1 MVVIRLSRTGGNKTP
16 FYHVVVAD
24 QRRSRDGRFIERIGY
39 YNPMARGQD
48 LRLQLEEERI
58 DYWLSKGAKASDR
71 VNHLIKELKK
81 SPDEAQKAAPSRSE
95 AKKAQLE
102 QSLKAQ
108 KKAETEA
115 KKAEAESAKAE
126 EKASAEEPKE
136 DAAKADADKE
146 AK

>member
-24 QRRSRDGRFIERIGY
+24 RRRARDGRFIERVGY

-58 DYWLSKGAKASDR
+58 NYWLSKGAKASDR
-71 VNHLIKELKK
+71 VTHLIKALKK
-81 SPDEAQKAAPSRSE
+81 APDEAQKSAPSRTE
-95 AKKAQLE
+95 VKKDQLD
-102 QSLKAQ
+102 QSIKAQ
-108 KKAETEA
+108 KKVEAEA
-115 KKAEAESAKAE
+115 KKAEAETAKSE
-126 EKASAEEPKE
+126 ELKKEPKE
-136 DAAKADADKE
+136 DTAKADADKE